1 MTAALLL
8 LSAAA
13 CFALDPVPEGTEA
26 AWKNLFDYSRKQYE
40 ENHDRY
46 ERDYSE
52 ENKSKYLPVSAG
64 QKARGRTRRSYRIPG
79 LLAANAVNA
88 VDIASAAIETTVQGA
103 DAGVT
108 IAPLLLA
115 GIASPGQVKLAVASL
130 KEGKTR
136 LGFAFSYEQS
146 RDLETYA
153 DLGLEPCPRRP
164 AEFEK
169 ALAERQ
175 CAFERVCASV
185 IARLPA
191 PSNAQSGLAGARA
204 LCGLGPDSAPA
215 VRVDVA
221 GAELVKAKDDLRDFY
236 RSREPAKA
244 DLIDALA
251 AREKDDLAAVSAF
264 LPDDLDAC
272 HLPTLGDVYL
282 ARVWEEAK
290 TSVGIQYAVDAFAL
304 TFGSSDPAATR
315 GQPSRH
321 DLRAEVD
328 YSKGPLS
335 FTVGLGYG
343 SERTSVGRP
352 FRLLLRPSAE
362 VSLVVGAIGGETLRA
377 RGGHVNVVD
386 GSIVPHFTVGLSITE
401 ENKGDFSE
409 TTSASITPYLAFT
422 FSEKIVVRAG
432 IPVTATRAC
441 RKAALDLDP
450 SCDPLQA
457 PAGATELQ
465 WTVPASIV
473 TILKL

>member
-1 MTAALLL
+1 
-8 LSAAA
+8 
-13 CFALDPVPEGTEA
+13 
-26 AWKNLFDYSRKQYE
+26 
-40 ENHDRY
+40 
-46 ERDYSE
+46 
-52 ENKSKYLPVSAG
+52 
-64 QKARGRTRRSYRIPG
+64 
-79 LLAANAVNA
+79 
-88 VDIASAAIETTVQGA
+88 
-103 DAGVT
+103 
-108 IAPLLLA
+108 
-115 GIASPGQVKLAVASL
+115 L

-136 LGFAFSYEQS
+136 LGVAFSYEQS
-146 RDLETYA
+146 RDFETYA

-175 CAFERVCASV
+175 CAFERACASLV
-185 IARLPA
+185 AKLPE
-191 PSNAQSGLAGARA
+191 PSEVQSGLAVARA

-221 GAELVKAKDDLRDFY
+221 GAALVEAKDDLRDFF

-244 DLIDALA
+244 DLVVALA
-251 AREKDDLAAVSAF
+251 SSEKDDLAAVSAF

-272 HLPTLGDVYL
+272 HLPTLSDVYL

-290 TSVGIQYAVDAFAL
+290 TSVGIQYAIDAFAL

-335 FTVGLGYG
+335 FTLGLGYG
-343 SERTSVGRP
+343 SERTAIGKP

-362 VSLVVGAIGGETLRA
+362 VSLVLGAIGGESLRA
-377 RGGHVNVVD
+377 RDGRVNVVD
-386 GSIVPHFTVGLSITE
+386 GSLVPHFTVGLSITE
-401 ENKGDFSE
+401 ENTGDFSA

-432 IPVTATRAC
+432 IPVTASR
-441 RKAALDLDP
+441 
-450 SCDPLQA
+450 
-457 PAGATELQ
+457 PAGSTGLQ